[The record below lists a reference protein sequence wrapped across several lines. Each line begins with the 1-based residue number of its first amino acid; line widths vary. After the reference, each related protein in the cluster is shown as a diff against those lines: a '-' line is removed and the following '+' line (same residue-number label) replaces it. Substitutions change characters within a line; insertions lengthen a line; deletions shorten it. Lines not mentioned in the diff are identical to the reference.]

1 MKKIYV
7 VYWIPS
13 DEQERN
19 MGIKHNQSFP
29 YSIEKRNE
37 IVDIALSKDY
47 NVMLKKVVKTK
58 ALMIL
63 IDKLSFQ
70 QR

>member
-1 MKKIYV
+1 MKKLYV
-7 VYWIPS
+7 SYWIPNES
-13 DEQERN
+13 QEKD
-19 MGIKHNQSFP
+19 MGIKHNQAFP

-37 IVDIALSKDY
+37 IIDIALSKNY

-58 ALMIL
+58 ALLIMI
-63 IDKLSFQ
+63 DDRSFQ